1 MTPGPPQCSGG
12 RWASSSE
19 VEASLVWR
27 AIPSPVVCF
36 LGGLCPCEWPPS
48 RYPPLAFLKDQKSGT
63 TPPAADISG
72 SETRLTG
79 SAYLPGGRWGKGQEV
94 LSTDGTGRICP
105 DLCLCQCP
113 DFLPWCCCCE
123 WWRLQQ
129 TRAQLPPPEAT
140 EDAAEEGGAA
150 SVRSHTGVVGA
161 VLCRSGSLRVWKLK
175 ELSRVTQLEVGAGEG
190 TCHLSVSHHCRAG
203 TEVSK
208 QGFPLRSQPGQTRQ
222 LLPGPIHT
230 STQDSCSALGYR

>member
-1 MTPGPPQCSGG
+1 MEGRDKKCFPQTAQGGSAQTSVFVSAQTSFPGAVAVSGG
-12 RWASSSE
+12 GCSR
-19 VEASLVWR
+19 LVHSCLLQR
-27 AIPSPVVCF
+27 
-36 LGGLCPCEWPPS
+36 PP
-48 RYPPLAFLKDQKSGT
+48 
-63 TPPAADISG
+63 
-72 SETRLTG
+72 
-79 SAYLPGGRWGKGQEV
+79 
-94 LSTDGTGRICP
+94 
-105 DLCLCQCP
+105 
-113 DFLPWCCCCE
+113 
-123 WWRLQQ
+123 
-129 TRAQLPPPEAT
+129 

-175 ELSRVTQLEVGAGEG
+175 ELSHVTQLEVGAGEG

-230 STQDSCSALGYR
+230 STQDSCPSPWL